1 MSQRMNKEPEAK
13 ENRLSPELLAGIIL
27 VLFFGIS
34 LFLRV
39 YFPYHQVFSGEWIKF
54 TSIDAYFH
62 MRLVDNLVH
71 NFPQLTDFA
80 PYLHYPFGIKIDN
93 IHFYDWLLAGII
105 WVIGLGSPTQHTIDA
120 VAVYFP
126 AVLAALTVI
135 PVYFIG
141 KELFGR
147 WAGVLSAGLI
157 AILPGEYMGR
167 SILGFTDHHVAET
180 LFTATTMMFLIFAV
194 KASRERGLT
203 FNHLQ
208 SRDWTIISKPIIC
221 SLLAGLFL
229 GIYLITWIGALL
241 FVFIIA
247 VYFVIQFIID
257 HLRRQSTD
265 YLVPIGV
272 SLFLTALI
280 IYLLFSRS
288 VLSWVSL
295 IIALLIPIV
304 LSGVSQ
310 LMLSRKIRPAYYPL
324 VVVGLG
330 VVGLVVFYAISPSFF
345 QTVLN
350 RFDIFTWGG
359 TRTILEMQPLLSP
372 RGEFT
377 FQLAWG
383 NFTTGFFLSFIS
395 LGILLYLI
403 IKHGNA
409 EKSLLIVWSL
419 IILLTTLGQ
428 RRFAYYFA
436 VNVALLTGCLLWLL
450 VKLNKE
456 NHPNARYL
464 NIVFSAVMIVFLVI
478 FSNLNPL
485 LVAFSVALLIVYIS
499 LHILLLVVAWLSETP
514 KTAAREKAKP
524 QKSQQAGFHLTAR
537 HVNMALALIIG
548 FSLVF
553 FPNIGPAVATAS
565 QAHFSPSDAWYSSLT
580 WLKGNTPEPFGD
592 PAAYYQLYEP
602 PPPGEKYKYPE
613 SAYGVMAWVDYGYW
627 ITRIGHRPANLTPGP
642 GGAYV
647 AKFFLSQDE
656 YSTQEIK
663 WKRKWEEEII
673 AEKEIIDKLES
684 SYIIIDHQTATGKFW
699 ALVSWAEQELT
710 QFSDIYYVP
719 QEKGELVP
727 VPLFHPEYYRSLVVR
742 LYNFD
747 GQAVTPEK
755 SIVISYEEKIVQEGV
770 HIKLITSAEIFPS
783 YEEATAYISSQKSGN
798 YRIVSDSPFISPVPL
813 EELKRFKL
821 IYSSDI
827 SIIQPGVGGIPSVK
841 IFEYIK

>member
-1 MSQRMNKEPEAK
+1 MNEVQKVK

-27 VLFFGIS
+27 ALFFGIA
-34 LFLRV
+34 LFIRV
-39 YFPYHQVFSGEWIKF
+39 YLPYEQVFSGEWIKF
-54 TSIDAYFH
+54 TSVDAYFH

-71 NFPQLTDFA
+71 NFPHLTDFA

-157 AILPGEYMGR
+157 AILPGEYLGR
-167 SILGFTDHHVAET
+167 SLLGFTDHHVAET
-180 LFTATTMMFLIFAV
+180 LFTATTMMFLILAI

-208 SRDWTIISKPIIC
+208 SRDWPTISKPIIC

-241 FVFIIA
+241 FVFIITF
-247 VYFVIQFIID
+247 YFVIQFIID

-265 YLVPIGV
+265 YLVPVGV

-288 VLSWVSL
+288 VLSWTSL
-295 IIALLIPIV
+295 FIALLIPIV
-304 LSGVSQ
+304 LNVASQ
-310 LMLSRKIRPAYYPL
+310 LMKSRKIRPAYYPL

-330 VVGLVVFYAISPSFF
+330 VVGLVIFYAISPSFF
-345 QTVLN
+345 QTVFN

-377 FQLAWG
+377 LQLAWG
-383 NFTTGFFLSFIS
+383 NFTTGFFLSIG
-395 LGILLYLI
+395 LLLYWI
-403 IKHGNA
+403 IYKRIIRKQGSA
-409 EKSLLIVWSL
+409 EENTLLVWSL
-419 IILLTTLGQ
+419 VIFATTLGQ

-436 VNVALLTGCLLWLL
+436 VNVALLTGYLLWQLF
-450 VKLNKE
+450 KLNKE
-456 NHPNARYL
+456 NHPNAKYL
-464 NIVFSAVMIVFLVI
+464 NIVFSVTMIVFLV
-478 FSNLNPL
+478 FFLNLNPL
-485 LVAFSVALLIVYIS
+485 LVAVSVGLLS
-499 LHILLLVVAWLSETP
+499 LYVFWQVFEAWLLETP
-514 KTAAREKAKP
+514 KTAAREKAKHKKT
-524 QKSQQAGFHLTAR
+524 QRVGFHLTLR
-537 HVNMALALIIG
+537 HINIALAVMIG
-548 FSLVF
+548 LPLVF
-553 FPNIGPAVATAS
+553 FPNIEPAIATAS
-565 QAHFSPSDAWYSSLT
+565 QAHFAPSNAWMNSLT
-580 WLKGNTPEPFGD
+580 WLKENTPEPFGD
-592 PAAYYQLYEP
+592 PAAYYQLYESP
-602 PPPGEKYKYPE
+602 PPKEKFKYPE
-613 SAYGVMAWVDYGYW
+613 SAYAVMSWVDYGYW
-627 ITRIGHRPANLTPGP
+627 ITRIAHRPANLTPGP
-642 GGAYV
+642 GGGYV
-647 AKFFLSQDE
+647 AKFFVSQDE
-656 YSTQEIK
+656 NSTLEVK
-663 WKRKWEEEII
+663 WKTKWEEEII
-673 AEKEIIDKLES
+673 AEKEIIEKLDS
-684 SYIIIDHQTATGKFW
+684 AYIIIDHQTAISKFW
-699 ALVSWAEQELT
+699 ALVNWAERELPE
-710 QFSDIYYVP
+710 FFDLYYVP

-727 VPLFHPEYYRSLVVR
+727 IQLFHPAYYRSLVVR

-747 GQAVTPEK
+747 GQAVTPEI
-755 SIVISYEEKIVQEGV
+755 SIVISYEEKVVQEDES
-770 HIKLITSAEIFPS
+770 IKLITHAQNFPS

-798 YRIVSDSPFISPVPL
+798 YRIVSDNPFISPVPL
-813 EELKRFKL
+813 AELKHYKL

-827 SIIQPGVGGIPSVK
+827 SIIQPGVGAIPSVK
-841 IFEYIK
+841 IFEYITRN

>member
-1 MSQRMNKEPEAK
+1 MNEVQKVK
-13 ENRLSPELLAGIIL
+13 ENRLSPKLLAGLIL
-27 VLFFGIS
+27 TLFFGIA
-34 LFLRV
+34 LFIRV
-39 YFPYHQVFSGEWIKF
+39 YLPYEQVFSGEWIKF
-54 TSIDAYFH
+54 TSVDAYFH

-80 PYLHYPFGIKIDN
+80 PYLHYPSGIKIDN

-157 AILPGEYMGR
+157 TILPGEYMGR

-180 LFTATTMMFLIFAV
+180 LFTTTTMMFLILAI
-194 KASRERGLT
+194 KTSRERGLT

-208 SRDWTIISKPIIC
+208 SRDWPIISKPIVY

-247 VYFVIQFIID
+247 VYFFIQFMID

-265 YLVPIGV
+265 YLVPVGA

-288 VLSWVSL
+288 VLSWASL
-295 IIALLIPIV
+295 FIALLIPIV
-304 LSGVSQ
+304 LNIA
-310 LMLSRKIRPAYYPL
+310 SRLIKSRNIRPAYYPL

-330 VVGLVVFYAISPSFF
+330 VVGLVIFYPIFPSFF

-359 TRTILEMQPLLSP
+359 TRTILEMQSLLSP

-377 FQLAWG
+377 LQLAWG

-409 EKSLLIVWSL
+409 EKSLLVVWCL
-419 IILLTTLGQ
+419 VILLATLGQ

-436 VNVALLTGCLLWLL
+436 VNVALLTGYLLWLL

-456 NHPNARYL
+456 NRPNARYL
-464 NIVFSAVMIVFLVI
+464 NIVLSIAMIVFLVF

-485 LVAFSVALLIVYIS
+485 LVAFSVALLIVYI
-499 LHILLLVVAWLSETP
+499 LWQLLRIIGPWLLETP
-514 KTAAREKAKP
+514 KTAAHKKAKYKKT
-524 QKSQQAGFHLTAR
+524 QRVGFHLTSR
-537 HVNMALALIIG
+537 HINVALAVMIG
-548 FSLVF
+548 LPLVF
-553 FPNIGPAVATAS
+553 FPNIEPAIATAS
-565 QAHFSPSDAWYSSLT
+565 QAHFAPSNAWLNSLT
-580 WLKGNTPEPFGD
+580 WLKENTPEPFGG
-592 PAAYYQLYEP
+592 PTAYYQLYEP

-613 SAYGVMAWVDYGYW
+613 SAYGVMSWVDYGYW

-647 AKFFLSQDE
+647 AKFFVSQDE
-656 YSTQEIK
+656 DSTQEIK
-663 WKRKWEEEII
+663 WKTKWEEEII
-673 AEKEIIDKLES
+673 AEKEIIDKLGS
-684 SYIIIDHQTATGKFW
+684 SYIIIDHQTATSKFW

-710 QFSDIYYVP
+710 QFSEIYYVP

-727 VPLFHPEYYRSLVVR
+727 IQLFHPEYYRSLVVR

-747 GQAVTPEK
+747 GQAVTPEI
-755 SIVISYEEKIVQEGV
+755 SIVISYEEKVVQEGES
-770 HIKLITSAEIFPS
+770 IKLITHAQDFPS
-783 YEEATAYISSQKSGN
+783 YEEAVAFISSQKPGN
-798 YRIVSDSPFISPVPL
+798 HRIVSDNPFISPVPL

-821 IYSSDI
+821 IYSSDV
-827 SIIQPGVGGIPSVK
+827 SIIQPGVGAIPSVK
-841 IFEYIK
+841 IFEYITRN